1 MNTITYTDDEEAQFG
16 LISGPCWQDCCQ
28 HEAGSYVAS
37 FEICKPSP
45 MVKGGYK
52 QEFYDLYVFDQQ
64 GRQDV
69 CIRYGAECSEYIS
82 PGHLGQF
89 LTRFTVLEPY
99 QTAARILL
107 HFGMVQWRKAA
118 AERLAKVFL
127 DAVPLNP
134 ADCATQSAGI

>member
-1 MNTITYTDDEEAQFG
+1 MNTITYTDDEEARFG
-16 LISGPCWQDCCQ
+16 LISGPFWQDCCH
-28 HEAGSYVAS
+28 HEPGSYVAS

-52 QEFYDLYVFDQQ
+52 QEFYDLYVFENRGQEI
-64 GRQDV
+64 

-89 LTRFTVLEPY
+89 LTRFTVHEPY
-99 QTAARILL
+99 QTAASILL
-107 HFGMVQWRKAA
+107 HFGMVEWRKKA
-118 AERLAKVFL
+118 AEILGELFPPT
-127 DAVPLNP
+127 VPLNP